1 MDILDGIAQIRHTF
15 MAIGMQPP
23 TTILLE
29 THEEGMRFISAVRQ
43 TSQWVSVIGSSAIGR
58 PVEMADGSAWMEIEV
73 MGIKVRWPA
82 NRTATRD
89 GSWAYT

>member
-15 MAIGMQPP
+15 MAIGMKPP

-29 THEEGMRFISAVRQ
+29 THEEGMRFITAVRQ
-43 TSQWVSVIGSSAIGR
+43 TSQWVYVISSQDSGR
-58 PVEMADGSAWMEIEV
+58 PVEMADGSVWMEVEV

-89 GSWAYT
+89 GSWAYS